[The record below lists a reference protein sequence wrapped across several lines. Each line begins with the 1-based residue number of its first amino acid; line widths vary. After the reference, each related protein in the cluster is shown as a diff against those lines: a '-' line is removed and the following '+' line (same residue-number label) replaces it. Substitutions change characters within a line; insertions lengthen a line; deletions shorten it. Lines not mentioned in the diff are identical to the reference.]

1 MSNVNTVYR
10 RKSIDTSKLVKIGM
24 LSAVSLVLMM
34 FEISFPIFPFF
45 LKMDLSDLPALIGT
59 IAMGPASGIMI
70 ELIKNILHLFKT
82 STAGVGELANF
93 LVGIAFVVPIGIFYK
108 KNRTL
113 KSFIFGTV
121 IGTVLMIITAC
132 LFNYYILIPTFAKA
146 FGTDIKEFVDIAH
159 QITPVVVDLKTLIL
173 FAIAPFNL
181 LKAVIVA
188 PVGYFLCKVLKPIF
202 NQ

>member
-59 IAMGPASGIMI
+59 ISMGPAAGVMI

-93 LVGIAFVVPIGIFYK
+93 LVGIAFVVPIGVFYK

-113 KSFIFGTV
+113 KSFVFGTV
-121 IGTVLMIITAC
+121 IGTILMIITAC

-159 QITPVVVDLKTLIL
+159 QITPAVVDLKTLIL

-181 LKAVIVA
+181 LKAIIVA

>member
-59 IAMGPASGIMI
+59 IAMGPAAGIMI